1 MVIRSSRSWTS
12 KFVAAAFA
20 SVAAGAFLT
29 VPALAASPAAAPPVP
44 CCGGGGGGYPAASVK
59 ASTSTDGYTGADV
72 TVSSNGWQQA
82 VSGQRVDIDYYV
94 KWPNGSESE
103 VYQLAA
109 CNAATS
115 CGGTSWYQPCYDCTT
130 PVGTYTVY
138 AFGYATLNGSQFQD
152 SNTAVTTFYLY

>member
-1 MVIRSSRSWTS
+1 MVVIHSSRSWTS
-12 KFVAAAFA
+12 KLAAVAFA
-20 SVAAGAFLT
+20 SLAAAAFLT
-29 VPALAASPAAAPPVP
+29 VPALAASPAPAPPVP
-44 CCGGGGGGYPAASVK
+44 CCGGGGGYPAASVR
-59 ASTSTDGYTGADV
+59 ASASTDGYTGADV
-72 TVSSNGWQQA
+72 TVSSTGWQQA
-82 VSGQRVDIDYYV
+82 VSGQRVQIDYYV

-103 VYQLAA
+103 VYQLTA

-138 AFGYATLNGSQFQD
+138 AFGYATLKGNQFQD